1 MLSLLSGTEWAG
13 HSLCKADTGLLGLVS
28 FPLGALGSVCAMKVA
43 SRPALRLE
51 QSEGHSKGVELTL
64 LQRRGP
70 RGRQRGRVKE
80 RWRQRGTN
88 RIRDQTETERERDR
102 NRDQT

>member
-43 SRPALRLE
+43 KSSSPQA
-51 QSEGHSKGVELTL
+51 
-64 LQRRGP
+64 
-70 RGRQRGRVKE
+70 
-80 RWRQRGTN
+80 
-88 RIRDQTETERERDR
+88 
-102 NRDQT
+102 